1 MNLASR
7 SALLFAC
14 GALAADEASGHRRPE
29 EFFVNSLEGMHPLE
43 SIKHITTYEEI
54 PIFGGLELRE
64 QMLVEQ
70 RAGSSKKSQLEQTL
84 NTLEANFVVAVD
96 KVVSFS

>member
-1 MNLASR
+1 MNLAR
-7 SALLFAC
+7 SVALLAC
-14 GALAADEASGHRRPE
+14 GALATDEASGHRRTE
-29 EFFVNSLEGMHPLE
+29 DFLVNSLENMHPLE

-70 RAGSSKKSQLEQTL
+70 SVSSSKKSQLEQTL
-84 NTLEANFVVAVD
+84 NTLEANFVGVVD